1 MSEREA
7 IDGLV
12 KSVVEALSSI
22 SNLHLEN
29 ERMILESVKSIGEKV
44 LELERRI
51 SRLELLQL
59 YKD

>member
-12 KSVVEALSSI
+12 KSVVSALSSI

-51 SRLELLQL
+51 SRLELTRT
-59 YKD
+59 KD

>member
-12 KSVVEALSSI
+12 KSVVSALSSI